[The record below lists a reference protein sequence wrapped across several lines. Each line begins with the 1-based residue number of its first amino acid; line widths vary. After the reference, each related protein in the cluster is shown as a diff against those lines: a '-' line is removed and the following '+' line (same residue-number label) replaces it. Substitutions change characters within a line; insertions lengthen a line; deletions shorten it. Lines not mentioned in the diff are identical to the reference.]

1 MFFDMVFRSLWR
13 QKTRSALT
21 VLGVILAIAAIVSLG
36 SISEGISYLV
46 EDSLE
51 MAGDF
56 IAVAEKG
63 SMEFSGPPD
72 VTSRVP
78 REYLDEIAQID
89 GVEEVTYQIEATY
102 NRLFVSGNPIE
113 DLEFFDMDDIEF
125 IAGGL
130 PAEGAYEVV
139 LGYAVAEERDLVV
152 GDELKIKDDEY
163 TVVGIW
169 EKLDSFMD
177 YGIVAPAE
185 PVGETFGIEDY
196 YTSIIVIPEDP
207 ADMERIDN
215 EIEELYDDM
224 EAITTIE
231 AAEKAAEA
239 IGSVRIM
246 TLSIGVIASI
256 VASIGI
262 INTMI
267 MIVMERKRDFGIMK
281 ALGAQRSTI
290 LVIVILEGMILGAV
304 GSIIGI
310 SLGVIGVEAVNQ
322 ASGFPIARVTTNLMV
337 LSFLYGMILAAV
349 AALYPSWQATK
360 VNPIDAIRSQ

>member
-1 MFFDMVFRSLWR
+1 MVLGSLWR

-36 SISEGISYLV
+36 SISEGITILV
-46 EDSLE
+46 EDSLS

-89 GVEEVTYQIEATY
+89 GVKEVTYQVEAIY
-102 NRLFVSGNPIE
+102 NRLFVSGNPID
-113 DLEFFDMDDIEF
+113 DLEYFDLDDIEF
-125 IAGGL
+125 IEGGL
-130 PAEGAYEVV
+130 PTEGEYEVT
-139 LGYAVAEERDLVV
+139 LGYLVAEERGLVT

-169 EKLDSFMD
+169 EEQNGFMD
-177 YGIVAPAE
+177 YGIIAPAE
-185 PVGETFGIEDY
+185 PVAETFGIEDY
-196 YTSIIVIPEDP
+196 YTSIVVIPEDP
-207 ADMERIDN
+207 ADMEKISN
-215 EIEELYDDM
+215 EIEDMYDDV

-246 TLSIGVIASI
+246 TLSIGFIASI

-267 MIVMERKRDFGIMK
+267 MIVMEKKRDFGVMK
-281 ALGAQRSTI
+281 ALGAQRMTI
-290 LVIVILEGMILGAV
+290 LSIVVMEAMVLGAV
-304 GSIIGI
+304 GSLIGI
-310 SLGVIGVEAVNQ
+310 TFGVIGVQAVNQ
-322 ASGFPIARVTTNLMV
+322 AFAFPIARVTPNLMI
-337 LSFLYGMILAAV
+337 LSLVYGVILAVV

-360 VNPIDAIRSQ
+360 ISPIEAMRAQ